1 MNNSLEDMIKLV
13 TALEDSPRWRDGTFS
28 FGTLIKVTCKPVF
41 YVKPKIYDCLY
52 YNSCLRA
59 IIDENHLFLG
69 DYGDPASFMGIE
81 VRIVEDSP
89 KVADYALA
97 FEPVQTVHKETAA
110 C

>member
-13 TALEDSPRWRDGTFS
+13 TALEDSPRLRDGTFS

-59 IIDENHLFLG
+59 IG
-69 DYGDPASFMGIE
+69 DTASFMGIE

-97 FEPVQTVHKETAA
+97 FEPVQTVHKETAT